1 MGVTA
6 RDDVLGVLRQRA
18 PAGTLFRYIGNGNI
32 FYIYTRE
39 AETRGETE

>member
-18 PAGTLFRYIGNGNI
+18 PAGTLFRYISNGNI

-39 AETRGETE
+39 AHQKEETE